1 MEQIQKVKLA
11 FSFSTRINKL
21 NRKIPERIDWYKLS
35 MSRAREFGHQ
45 VIFYGC
51 DKMLKALDGY
61 YDKGVDVSNE
71 YFRLIDDLKIFIHEN
86 EPIDIVTIDGDV
98 ILNKP
103 LVIDKSVDIVFD
115 KYEDLSY
122 YNFYHKQFDFFKKNN
137 KNIENEVKYLNFNWD
152 RACNVGVLCFNNEEV
167 RDLFIDY
174 YFKFHKYFFD
184 NVLSEGDEAK
194 ARHSCV
200 VCQYY
205 MYCLVKSYGLKVSL
219 TRNYGDNDYKHYI
232 GESKWRNNPS
242 DL

>member
-1 MEQIQKVKLA
+1 MEQVKKVKLA
-11 FSFSTRINKL
+11 FSFSTKINNL
-21 NRKIPERIDWYKLS
+21 NTKISERIDWYKLS
-35 MSRAREFGHQ
+35 MSRARKFGHQ

-51 DKMLKALDGY
+51 DTMINALDGY

-86 EPIDIVTIDGDV
+86 ESIDIVTIDGDV

-103 LVIDKSVDIVFD
+103 LVIDKSVDIAFD

-137 KNIENEVKYLNFNWD
+137 KNIEDEIEHLTFDWD
-152 RACNVGVLCFNNEEV
+152 RACNVGVLCFNNKKV

-184 NVLSEGDEAK
+184 NVLPEGDIAK

-205 MYCLVKSYGLKVSL
+205 MYCLVKSYGLKVST
-219 TRNYGDNDYKHYI
+219 TRNYSNNDYKHYI
-232 GESKWRNNPS
+232 GDNKWRHNPS